1 MASRIYPPPI
11 RDTIGDMTQVQVLS
25 RLLVALA
32 AGGTVALATA
42 ARAAE
47 SADPLKSPVWAD
59 LAAKTF
65 HGAPFVYDERVK
77 VIVPRIVEDQAQV
90 PVTADARG
98 LGMISRLMV
107 IADLNPIQHLLTL
120 NPGTAEPYISLR
132 LKVEQ
137 ATPVRAAALTSD
149 GVWHVG
155 SVYLEAA
162 GGGCS
167 SPAMA
172 RKDADWS
179 TTVGNT
185 QGRIWR
191 ESDSFARLRL
201 RMRHP
206 MDTGL
211 AKDGTPPF
219 FIERLDMKDPSGA
232 PLTSVE
238 FFEPVSE
245 DPTITLLLNLAPTA
259 SAVTVDGRDNS
270 GQIFRASVP
279 ATPLVR

>member
-1 MASRIYPPPI
+1 MTRSRI
-11 RDTIGDMTQVQVLS
+11 RA
-25 RLLVALA
+25 RLLPALA
-32 AGGTVALATA
+32 ACGLIAAA
-42 ARAAE
+42 APARAADTV
-47 SADPLKSPVWAD
+47 DPMKSPVWAD
-59 LAAKTF
+59 LATKTF
-65 HGAPFVYDERVK
+65 AGAPYVYDDRVK
-77 VIVPRIVEDQAQV
+77 VTVPSIVENQAQV

-98 LGMISRLMV
+98 LGTISRLIV
-107 IADLNPIQHLLTL
+107 IADLNPIQHVLTL
-120 NPGTAEPYISLR
+120 SPGTAEPYISLR

-149 GVWHVG
+149 GVWHIG
-155 SVYLEAA
+155 SVYLDAA

-191 ESDSFARLRL
+191 ESDTRARLRL

-219 FIERLDMKDPSGA
+219 YIERLDLKEPGGA
-232 PLTSVE
+232 ALASVE

-245 DPTITLLLNLAPTA
+245 DPTVTLLLNLGPTA

-279 ATPLVR
+279 ATPLVH